1 MSAGWERRPHAPPS
15 LLCCKKPRRPGE
27 ITQDAKP
34 LARSN
39 SLNPSQK
46 VSLRSRL
53 ASVTAF
59 SSPAEMRPQWFRL
72 DQIPFRDMWPDDSYW
87 FPLLLQRKKFR
98 GYFRFQGQD
107 TILDYTL
114 REVDA
119 V

>member
-15 LLCCKKPRRPGE
+15 LLCCKKPRRLGE

-59 SSPAEMRPQWFRL
+59 SSPAEMRPQWFQL